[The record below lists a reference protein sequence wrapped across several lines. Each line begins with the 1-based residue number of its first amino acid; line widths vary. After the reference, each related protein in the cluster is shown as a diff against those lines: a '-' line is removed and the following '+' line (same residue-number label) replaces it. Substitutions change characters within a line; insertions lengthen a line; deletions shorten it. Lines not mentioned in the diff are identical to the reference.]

1 MVRQRHVG
9 RACQDRTSAGR
20 MPSRR
25 KFIASSHRGWQ
36 LLLRSSHA
44 GQVIPFASILSIRFP
59 SEYPHSVL
67 EPRGRTIPSPSE
79 QNATATQGSEGR
91 PPIACNLPPC
101 AGIPTHAF
109 ANSPIRTR
117 RTSLKHGCRIVT
129 QRRVSC
135 LWPTPQRKAEKIPA
149 ARIQRED
156 GVVESTSQMAAH
168 SLRLSGCCGVKSLR
182 APFSSADSCPSR
194 PS

>member
-25 KFIASSHRGWQ
+25 KFIASSRRGWQ

-59 SEYPHSVL
+59 SEYAHSVL
-67 EPRGRTIPSPSE
+67 EPLGRTIPSPSE
-79 QNATATQGSEGR
+79 QSATATQGSEGR
-91 PPIACNLPPC
+91 PPIACNLPSC

-117 RTSLKHGCRIVT
+117 RTSLKHGYRIVT
-129 QRRVSC
+129 QRRVPC
-135 LWPTPQRKAEKIPA
+135 RWPTPQRKAEKIPA
-149 ARIQRED
+149 ARIQERTALW
-156 GVVESTSQMAAH
+156 STSQMAVH
-168 SLRLSGCCGVKSLR
+168 SLRLSGCSGVKGLR
-182 APFSSADSCPSR
+182 TPLSSDPHHLPLR
-194 PS
+194 